1 MNELA
6 ERMVK
11 EARLRILKELAN
23 QVDGR
28 LSELAM
34 RSLLNMYGIVRDR
47 DWIATQLRKMESLG
61 AIELIVTGSV
71 MHAKILR
78 EGRDHLEESAVI
90 EGIMR
95 PSDDY

>member
-47 DWIATQLRKMESLG
+47 DWIATQLRKMENLG
-61 AIELIVTGSV
+61 AIDLIVTGSV
-71 MHAKILR
+71 MHAKIRR

>member
-1 MNELA
+1 MNPLA

-34 RSLLNMYGIVRDR
+34 RTLLNMYGIH
-47 DWIATQLRKMESLG
+47 
-61 AIELIVTGSV
+61 TGN
-71 MHAKILR
+71 
-78 EGRDHLEESAVI
+78 
-90 EGIMR
+90 R
-95 PSDDY
+95 PRI